1 MSVCVRLIEG
11 PVGGDP
17 CPCRRGVGG
26 GPDASGHGA
35 CLRFDGVV
43 RPLEDGRALA
53 GLRYEAYEP
62 MATNQL
68 RLLAQQ
74 VLEEYGLLWICCVH
88 STGFVGVGECSLRVE
103 IGSRHRAE
111 GLRAMGAFIDRLKR
125 DVPIWKSPV
134 WAGPS
139 SADG

>member
-1 MSVCVRLIEG
+1 
-11 PVGGDP
+11 
-17 CPCRRGVGG
+17 
-26 GPDASGHGA
+26 
-35 CLRFDGVV
+35 LRFDGVV
-43 RPLEDGRALA
+43 RPLEDGRPLA

-74 VLEEYGLLWICCVH
+74 VLEEHGLLWICCVH
-88 STGFVGVGECSLRVE
+88 STGFVGVGGCSLRVE
-103 IGSRHRAE
+103 IGSLHRDE

-134 WAGPS
+134 WAGTS
-139 SADG
+139 AADG